1 MFLKKFAFFTTL
13 FYVVA
18 LSKKLKIKYQ
28 KEKMKKVKKLIW

>member
-18 LSKKLKIKYQ
+18 LRKDENL
-28 KEKMKKVKKLIW
+28 EGVE